1 MTASSD
7 TPENRHASPE
17 ELAAYVLDSSQ
28 LDMEIREHIS
38 NCAICKPEIA
48 WMHDTVQ
55 ELDEYPRCPS
65 VEALVRFALG
75 ESPAEEQLLVAAHLR
90 TCSTCTEEV
99 EWTRMTFAPAPVEEP
114 TLAAIRRVV
123 ASLLSPPAA
132 LGLGLRGD
140 AERGTATTSTLVYK
154 AENLEITLTVKA
166 KEGDTYL
173 VSGDILNLRPLNSVP
188 GVEPRALLYSL
199 PEHSQGAEPALIAEA
214 PVTADNDFDLHAIPA
229 GSYRLDLIYGDE
241 VIALE
246 PVAVP

>member
-7 TPENRHASPE
+7 TPGNRHASPE

-28 LDMEIREHIS
+28 LDTEIREHIS

-48 WMHDTVQ
+48 WMHDTMQ
-55 ELDEYPRCPS
+55 ELDQYPRCPS

-99 EWTRMTFAPAPVEEP
+99 EWTRMTFTPA
-114 TLAAIRRVV
+114 RVA

-140 AERGTATTSTLVYK
+140 AERGTAESTTSTRLYK
-154 AENLEITLTVKA
+154 AENLEITLSIEA
-166 KEGDTYL
+166 EGSDAFL
-173 VSGDILNLRPLNSVP
+173 ISGVILRMRPVTSVL
-188 GVEPRALLYSL
+188 GVEPMALLYSL
-199 PEHSQGAEPALIAEA
+199 PEHASGAEPALIAEA
-214 PVTADNDFDLHAIPA
+214 PVTPGNDFDLHAVPA
-229 GSYRLDLIYGDE
+229 GSYRLDLVTGDE